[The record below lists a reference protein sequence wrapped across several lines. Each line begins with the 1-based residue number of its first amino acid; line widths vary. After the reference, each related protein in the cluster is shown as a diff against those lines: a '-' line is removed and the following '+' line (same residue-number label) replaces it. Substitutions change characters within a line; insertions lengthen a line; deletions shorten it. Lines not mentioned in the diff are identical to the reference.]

1 MSVTNDSGISL
12 AENRTFRAFILLYT
26 LMSIMILLL
35 LGSIYYQYKKE
46 QMLSGHRLAMQ
57 LQGETYIPRL
67 KRWMQGDDRDFPID
81 LAYRT
86 ALYDEHYDV
95 IHSTL
100 REPRISWKASI
111 ALDGDVI
118 HFIVPLASYELGTH
132 FLVVETADD
141 RLWLKETL
149 MVAGGFGIFL
159 MALLLMVGWILARL
173 FLRPMKEAIVLL
185 DNFIKDTTHEL
196 NTPVSAILS
205 NVELLEPE
213 DLDEKHA
220 KKIGRIAIAARTIS
234 TIYDDLT
241 YLVLNNTV
249 AVRNESIDMQQLVL
263 ERLDYFQTR
272 YAQKKL
278 KVETRLTP
286 KVEVVMDR
294 TKAIRI
300 IDNLLSNAI
309 KYNKIGGTI
318 DVILTSEYFKISD
331 TGKGI
336 PGKKLEQV
344 FERYHR
350 ADESVGGFGIG
361 LHIVAMVAKEYGIGI
376 EIDSKE
382 KEGTAITLRWP
393 SQ

>member
-1 MSVTNDSGISL
+1 MSVINDSGISL
-12 AENRTFRAFILLYT
+12 AENRTFRAFVLLYT
-26 LMSIMILLL
+26 LMSVMILLL
-35 LGSIYYQYKKE
+35 LGTIFYQNQKE
-46 QMLSGHRLAMQ
+46 QMLSAHRLAMQ

-67 KRWMQGDDRDFPID
+67 KRWMQGDDMGFPID
-81 LAYRT
+81 LAYQT

-100 REPRISWKASI
+100 KDPEISWKEPIS
-111 ALDGDVI
+111 LDGQMI
-118 HFIVPLASYELGTH
+118 HFVVPLASYELGTH
-132 FLVVETADD
+132 FLVFETADD

-149 MVAGGFGIFL
+149 MVAGTFGSVL
-159 MALLLMVGWILARL
+159 MGVLLMVGWMLARL
-173 FLRPMKEAIVLL
+173 FLRPMKEAITLL

-205 NVELLEPE
+205 NVELLDPE
-213 DLDEKHA
+213 KLDEKSA
-220 KKIGRIAIAARTIS
+220 KKIARIGIAARTIS

-241 YLVLNNTV
+241 YLVLNHAV
-249 AVRNESIDMQQLVL
+249 AVHNEAIDMQRLIL

-278 KVETRLTP
+278 KVETRLASQ
-286 KVEVVMDR
+286 VEIVMDR
-294 TKAIRI
+294 TKATRL

-318 DVILTSEYFKISD
+318 DVTLTQKCFKISD
-331 TGKGI
+331 TGNGI
-336 PGKKLEQV
+336 PKEKLDQV

-361 LHIVAMVAKEYGIGI
+361 LNIVAMIAKEYGIGI
-376 EIDSKE
+376 AMDSE
-382 KEGTAITLRWP
+382 EGEGTAITLWWP
-393 SQ
+393 PT